1 MLPTYNYDLYSDE
14 GIVNAYEHYRK
25 IRDLGPVVELTVTE
39 ALAVGRY
46 ENVRAILLDHTRF
59 VSSKGVAL
67 NDATNKAAAG
77 IPLTLDPPEH
87 NRLRKILDEPLTR
100 PAVATLREQI
110 ESEADA
116 LIERLAVQGSFDGVK
131 DLAQILPVSIVS
143 SLVGLPEEGRDSMLA
158 WAAASHDVNG
168 PVNSRTQKGAETF
181 YGMIEYVTNKVTPQ
195 NVRPDSWAAGIY
207 KAAEK
212 GRISHEEASRLIIS
226 YVVPSLETTISATGH
241 MLDLFG
247 RHSDQWRILK
257 ENPELI
263 PNAIEEVLR
272 IRTPVR
278 SLARYAVENVVI
290 DGFEIPKGKFVVVL
304 YASANRDERKWQDP
318 ERFDITRANAR
329 DHLAFGIGVHR
340 CSGQYLAK
348 LEITSLLKAMVRRF
362 DSFEIGDPV
371 FEKNNILSYLSA
383 LPVQLRTRS

>member
-1 MLPTYNYDLYSDE
+1 
-14 GIVNAYEHYRK
+14 
-25 IRDLGPVVELTVTE
+25 
-39 ALAVGRY
+39 
-46 ENVRAILLDHTRF
+46 
-59 VSSKGVAL
+59 
-67 NDATNKAAAG
+67 
-77 IPLTLDPPEH
+77 
-87 NRLRKILDEPLTR
+87 
-100 PAVATLREQI
+100 
-110 ESEADA
+110 
-116 LIERLAVQGSFDGVK
+116 
-131 DLAQILPVSIVS
+131 
-143 SLVGLPEEGRDSMLA
+143 
-158 WAAASHDVNG
+158 
-168 PVNSRTQKGAETF
+168 
-181 YGMIEYVTNKVTPQ
+181 
-195 NVRPDSWAAGIY
+195 
-207 KAAEK
+207 
-212 GRISHEEASRLIIS
+212 
-226 YVVPSLETTISATGH
+226 

-290 DGFEIPKGKFVVVL
+290 DGFEIPKGRFVVVL

-348 LEITSLLKAMVRRF
+348 LEITSLLKAMVQRF

>member
-14 GIVNAYEHYRK
+14 GIVNAYEHYRR
-25 IRDLGPVVELTVTE
+25 IRDLGPVVELTATG

-46 ENVRAILLDHTRF
+46 QNVRAILLDHTRF

-77 IPLTLDPPEH
+77 IPLTSDPPEH
-87 NRLRKILDEPLTR
+87 KRLRRILDEPLTR
-100 PAVATLREQI
+100 LAVAKLREQI
-110 ESEADA
+110 ENEADA
-116 LIERLAVQGSFDGVK
+116 LIERLAARGSFDGVR

-168 PVNSRTQKGAETF
+168 PVNSRTKKGAETF
-181 YGMIEYVTNKVTPQ
+181 YGMIEYVTSKVTPQ
-195 NVRPDSWAAGIY
+195 NVRPGSWAAEIY
-207 KAAEK
+207 KAAEE
-212 GRISHEEASRLIIS
+212 GRISHEEVSRLIIS

-247 RHSDQWRILK
+247 RHPDQWRILK
-257 ENPELI
+257 DNPELI
-263 PNAIEEVLR
+263 PNVVEEVLR
-272 IRTPVR
+272 VRTPVR
-278 SLARYAVENVVI
+278 SLARYAVENVVV

-329 DHLAFGIGVHR
+329 DHLAFGIGIHR
-340 CSGQYLAK
+340 CPGQYLAK
-348 LEITSLLKAMVRRF
+348 LEITSLLKAMVQRF
-362 DSFEIGDPV
+362 DSLEIGNPV
-371 FEKNNILSYLSA
+371 FENNNILSYLSA